1 MAFNENNS
9 ISDLEVLTNP
19 YADQSNSMEVI
30 GLSKLGDCQPT
41 YYASVSYVVAAGGA
55 TTTITPLTGNDS
67 AALNYYRVEIYDG
80 SNTVTA
86 QLDLANPSVAF
97 VVDTSSL
104 DVSASWTL
112 FFYGAEDGG
121 LSKAACELDYKVE
134 LGAIGVAGGSGDTIP
149 ARWKNVEILL
159 LLSSTDDASFTKFP
173 SGGVAIAA
181 NQSIDLNSYTTAA
194 QLVNGGS
201 YIFTI
206 KMKKRGTAPV
216 AAAPTLPTNDVFAS
230 VANTVAFPYA
240 VTKNYVEVNNAVTI
254 ASGVAGQFSEA
265 ISYALTGDEVAV
277 SVSFT
282 LSTDVA

>member
-1 MAFNENNS
+1 MAYKEGNS

-19 YADQSNSMEVI
+19 YANQSNALQVI
-30 GLSKLGDCQPT
+30 GINKLGDCQPT

-67 AALNYYRVEIYDG
+67 AALNYYRVEVYDG
-80 SNTVTA
+80 ENTATA
-86 QLDLANPSVAF
+86 QLDLLNPTNPF

-104 DVSASWTL
+104 DASANWTL
-112 FFYGAEDGG
+112 LFYGSEGG
-121 LSKAACELDYKVE
+121 DVNIASCELDYKVE

-149 ARWKNVEILL
+149 ASWKNVEILL
-159 LLSSTDDASFTKFP
+159 LLTSSSDASFTKFP

-181 NQSIDLNSYTTAA
+181 NQSINLNDYSTAA

-206 KMKKRGTAPV
+206 QMKKRGTNPV
-216 AAAPTLPTNDVFAS
+216 AAAPTLPTNAVFAS
-230 VANTVAFPYA
+230 VANTVVFPYTVLKTYA
-240 VTKNYVEVNNAVTI
+240 EVNNTVTI
-254 ASGVAGQFSEA
+254 ATGVAGQHSEA
-265 ISYALTGDEVAV
+265 ISYVLTGDEVVV

-282 LSTDVA
+282 LTTDVA